1 MADNAS
7 FTFPT
12 ETVTLPSQGKLYELT
27 NPLSSGAVEMKYMTA
42 REEDILT
49 NQNYIKQGV
58 VIEKLLKSLIITKI
72 DYDELIIGDKNAV
85 MVAARILSY
94 GSKYEF
100 NYNGVEQEVDLSSLE
115 AKPLHP
121 DFAKATSNN
130 FTYTLP
136 HSKNTIRFKLL
147 THGDE
152 NRIDQEI
159 KGLQKI
165 NKNLSSEVT
174 VRLSHSIVAVDGD
187 RDRKVIRDF
196 VRNMPIK
203 DSKDLRK
210 NIVLNTPDIIMKF
223 DFTLSSGE
231 VVEGL
236 NIPMTIDF
244 FWPDFGV

>member
-1 MADNAS
+1 MSENKLS
-7 FTFPT
+7 IPT
-12 ETVTLPSQGKLYELT
+12 EIVELPSKGLLYPKDSILASGKI
-27 NPLSSGAVEMKYMTA
+27 EMKYMTA
-42 REEDILT
+42 KEEDILT
-49 NQNYIKQGV
+49 NQNYIKSGT
-58 VIEKLLKSLIITKI
+58 VIDKLLQSLIVSKI
-72 DYDELIIGDKNAV
+72 DYNDLFIGDKNAV

-152 NRIDQEI
+152 TKIDQEI

-165 NKNLSSEVT
+165 NKNNTSEVT
-174 VRLSHSIVAVDGD
+174 VRLGNIITAINGSEDPQEIREFVNNYFLA
-187 RDRKVIRDF
+187 RDAREFRKF
-196 VRNMPIK
+196 Y
-203 DSKDLRK
+203 SEL
-210 NIVLNTPDIIMKF
+210 TPDV
-223 DFTLSSGE
+223 DLDVTLTNSEGGEE
-231 VVEGL
+231 VVSLPIGV
-236 NIPMTIDF
+236 NF
-244 FWPDFGV
+244 FWPDA